1 MHRLKELIRD
11 VFDVEMDSLHNI
23 EIQDVDFTPVA
34 RREIDKTVDEM
45 SSLVEMP
52 IDVPGGPML
61 SFEETIRCEGFWIEK
76 TRDLVLY
83 LWDGYQSKMILLG
96 SNNWGIRSDITIH

>member
-11 VFDVEMDSLHNI
+11 IFDVEMDSLHNI
-23 EIQDVDFTPVA
+23 EIQDVDFAPVA
-34 RREIDKTVDEM
+34 KREIDKTVEEM
-45 SSLVEMP
+45 SSLVELP
-52 IDVPGGPML
+52 IDVPGGRNL
-61 SFEETIRCEGFWIEK
+61 SSGDSVRCQGFWIEK